1 MKTLQV
7 SMIVGM
13 MIKTKF
19 VWFLT
24 YLFAILATD
33 KNIIYKHHL
42 RGLIEKERN
51 REIQK
56 IISTEYQQIYNKM
69 LEEKNNG
76 GSKIQFTM
84 LCFDVEDDKN
94 DPNIFNSVRN
104 NNAETLKIIQLY
116 KIPMDTTASTI
127 IDKLKISFPDSNI
140 IQKTNSNNDKDQNK
154 CIEYTLFL

>member
-1 MKTLQV
+1 
-7 SMIVGM
+7 MIM
-13 MIKTKF
+13 KTKF
-19 VWFLT
+19 VWLLT

-56 IISTEYQQIYNKM
+56 IINTEYQQIYNKI
-69 LEEKNNG
+69 LQEKTIG
-76 GSKIQFTM
+76 VSKIQFTI
-84 LCFDVEDDKN
+84 LCFDLDLKHHKN

-104 NNAETLKIIQLY
+104 NHVETLKIIQLY
-116 KIPMDTTASTI
+116 KIPIDTTASTI

-140 IQKTNSNNDKDQNK
+140 IRKTNSNNDENK

>member
-1 MKTLQV
+1 
-7 SMIVGM
+7 MIM
-13 MIKTKF
+13 KTKF

-24 YLFAILATD
+24 YLFTILATH

-56 IISTEYQQIYNKM
+56 IINTEYQQIYNKV
-69 LEEKNNG
+69 LQEKTMSV
-76 GSKIQFTM
+76 SKIQFTI
-84 LCFDVEDDKN
+84 LCFDLEHNKN
-94 DPNIFNSVRN
+94 DPNIFNSVYN
-104 NNAETLKIIQLY
+104 NHVDNHVDYNTTLKIIQLY
-116 KIPMDTTASTI
+116 KIPIDTTASTI

-140 IQKTNSNNDKDQNK
+140 IQKTNSNNDENK

>member
-1 MKTLQV
+1 
-7 SMIVGM
+7 MIM
-13 MIKTKF
+13 KTKF

-24 YLFAILATD
+24 YLFVILATD
-33 KNIIYKHHL
+33 KNIIYKYHL

-56 IISTEYQQIYNKM
+56 IISTEYKQIYNKI
-69 LEEKNNG
+69 LQEKTIG
-76 GSKIQFTM
+76 VSKIQFTI

-104 NNAETLKIIQLY
+104 NHVDYHVAYNTTLKIIQLY
-116 KIPMDTTASTI
+116 KIPIDTTASTI
-127 IDKLKISFPDSNI
+127 IDKLKISFPDSDI
-140 IQKTNSNNDKDQNK
+140 IQKTNSNNDENK